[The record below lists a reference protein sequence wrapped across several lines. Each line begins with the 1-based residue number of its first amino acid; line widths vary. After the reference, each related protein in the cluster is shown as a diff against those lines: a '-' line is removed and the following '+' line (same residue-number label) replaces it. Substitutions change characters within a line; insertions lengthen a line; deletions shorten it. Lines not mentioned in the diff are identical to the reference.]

1 MDGNLSARPVLAT
14 KLSLKCKKT
23 NCSQISDNNVF
34 CIRAKLGQLKC
45 RIAPASGI
53 T

>member
-23 NCSQISDNNVF
+23 NYSQISDNNVF
-34 CIRAKLGQLKC
+34 CIRAKLGQIKR